1 MKYTLVVGIEYK
13 KYKKSANIRISTD
26 ERLID
31 DFDLDKDIKSFE
43 DADQVLDNINK
54 FHYKN
59 LQYRQMAW
67 DSGKLPSR
75 KVIRGTPMDRVYQG
89 PMDPQFVDTRW
100 PSDTVPR
107 YFRVYDIDDTH
118 LKNILKLTV
127 SNSNSDYSN
136 GFIKNS
142 SLIRF
147 PIIAL
152 FPKELTENNCEKLMK
167 ILVKFENNTHD
178 RHWYKQQKS
187 HTEVVRYNVCTLGY
201 NKQGSLECA
210 WPSPEYYKIT
220 FNDNNN
226 ADGIKQ
232 IDEWLGGSFD
242 LELQIKKKHR
252 VSFLCPEGM
261 NTTGMWRN
269 LKKQQAYAVA
279 SCKQLLNIYNED
291 QRDNHTQ
298 KTR

>member
-1 MKYTLVVGIEYK
+1 MKYTLVLGIEYK
-13 KYKKSANIRISTD
+13 KYKRPANIRISAD

-43 DADQVLDNINK
+43 DADQVIDNINK

-59 LQYRQMAW
+59 LQYRHPAW
-67 DSGKLPSR
+67 DAGKLLSR

-89 PMDPQFVDTRW
+89 PMDPRFVDTRW
-100 PSDTVPR
+100 PSNSIPR

-136 GFIKNS
+136 GFMKNS

-152 FPKELTENNCEKLMK
+152 FPKQLTENNCEKFFKVLT
-167 ILVKFENNTHD
+167 KFENNKRD
-178 RHWYKQQKS
+178 KYWYKRKNG
-187 HTEVVRYNVCTLGY
+187 HTVEMIAELKTKEDIVCT
-201 NKQGSLECA
+201 
-210 WPSPEYYKIT
+210 WPCSDYYKIT
-220 FNDNNN
+220 FNNDKHN
-226 ADGIKQ
+226 AGGMIRD
-232 IDEWLGGSFD
+232 DCWLGSSFE

-252 VSFLCPEGM
+252 VTFLCPEGM
-261 NTTGMWRN
+261 NTIGMWN
-269 LKKQQAYAVA
+269 SGNTLTTKSYAIA